1 MKKNNGYISAQAAAI
16 MWKAGNCEFSQCYS
30 KQLGKYTG
38 AAIVK
43 NGVKYKLN
51 QKNAT
56 ELKKI
61 INNK

>member
-1 MKKNNGYISAQAAAI
+1 MKKNNNYISAQAAAQ
-16 MWKAGNCEFSQCYS
+16 MWTAGNCEFTQCYS
-30 KQLGKYTG
+30 KQLGRYTN

-51 QKNAT
+51 EKNAT
-56 ELKKI
+56 ELKKL